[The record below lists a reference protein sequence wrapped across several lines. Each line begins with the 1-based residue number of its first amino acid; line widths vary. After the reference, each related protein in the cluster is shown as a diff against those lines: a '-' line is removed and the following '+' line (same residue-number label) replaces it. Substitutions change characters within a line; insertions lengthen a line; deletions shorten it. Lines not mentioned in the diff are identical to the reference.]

1 MSEVQQ
7 RVEGGT
13 FVAGGMVVL
22 NVAAYGFTLVAAR
35 VLAPHEFGAV
45 TALLGILLIGNV
57 AALGLQATA
66 ARRIAVARDRLA
78 DVVGATRDVGIGTAV
93 AVGAL
98 VALASLVLAPALRLD
113 SVWPV
118 VLCGAA
124 LVPMTITGAQLGVAQ
139 GTEQWR
145 RLAVVYA
152 ALGVGR
158 LVGGTTALLVR
169 DDATSAMLGVAI
181 GAWAP
186 VVAGR
191 GLLRGERS
199 DGTRRRSLAR
209 ETLFGS
215 HALVATLVLS
225 NADAIVAR
233 TILGTH
239 DSGLYA
245 AGLILTKA
253 ALFLPQF
260 VSVLLYPALAR
271 DDTHRSRLRAVQ
283 IVVVI
288 GAVATAA
295 TALLPSL
302 ALVLAGGRQYA
313 DVADRLWLFA
323 LAGSCLAVVNLLV
336 LDALARHAHRVVVL
350 VWVAVAALL
359 VYAYAVTPGLT
370 GLVVG
375 VAAVAGALAAAVWL
389 LPGRSRTSA

>member
-1 MSEVQQ
+1 
-7 RVEGGT
+7 
-13 FVAGGMVVL
+13 MVVL

-45 TALLGILLIGNV
+45 TALLAILLIGNV

-66 ARRIAVARDRLA
+66 ARRIAVARDPH
-78 DVVGATRDVGIGTAV
+78 DVVVGATRDVGIGTAL
-93 AVGAL
+93 AVGAV
-98 VALASLVLAPALRLD
+98 VALSSVLLAPALRLD
-113 SVWPV
+113 SPWPV
-118 VLCGAA
+118 VLCGVA
-124 LVPMTITGAQLGVAQ
+124 LVPMTLTGAQLGIAQ

-145 RLAVVYA
+145 RLALIYA
-152 ALGVGR
+152 TLGLGR
-158 LVGGTTALLVR
+158 LLGGTIALLVR
-169 DDATSAMLGVAI
+169 DDATSAMVGVAI

-191 GLLRGERS
+191 GLLRGKQS
-199 DGTRRRSLAR
+199 DWAGRGSLAR
-209 ETLFGS
+209 ETLYGS
-215 HALVATLVLS
+215 HALAATLVLS

-233 TILGTH
+233 SVLDTH

-271 DDTHRSRLRAVQ
+271 DDTSRSRRRAVQ
-283 IVVVI
+283 IVLVI
-288 GAVATAA
+288 GAAAVGATAA
-295 TALLPSL
+295 LPSL
-302 ALVLAGGRQYA
+302 ALVLAGGNQYA
-313 DVADRLWLFA
+313 EVAPRLWLFA

-359 VYAYAVTPGLT
+359 AYATTTSPDLTALVTA
-370 GLVVG
+370 VAV
-375 VAAVAGALAAAVWL
+375 VAAALGVAVWL
-389 LPGRSRTSA
+389 LPGDDRRGAR